1 MRTII
6 LIFVWLS
13 LSASALSQNLV
24 AYYPFTGNA
33 NDQSGNGINP
43 TYIGAGVT
51 LTTDRFG
58 YANNAYNFNGTTNS
72 YMRMPA
78 AEAGILL
85 L

>member
-33 NDQSGNGINP
+33 NDQSGNAINP
-43 TYIGAGVT
+43 TYVGSGVT
-51 LTTDRFG
+51 LTTDRLDYELV
-58 YANNAYNFNGTTNS
+58 YAD
-72 YMRMPA
+72 
-78 AEAGILL
+78 AG
-85 L
+85 